1 MKRHRR
7 VESTTALIIR
17 EANLPD
23 PGFVV
28 DTVLPLLVPF
38 LQRRAD
44 DGDAGADADA
54 FGSNRPCSQ
63 GRG

>member
-1 MKRHRR
+1 MKRHRC
-7 VESTTALIIR
+7 VESTSALIIR

-23 PGFVV
+23 PSLVV

-44 DGDAGADADA
+44 DADAGAEADA
-54 FGSNRPCSQ
+54 LGSNVPCS
-63 GRG
+63 